1 MDKPTIQATAV
12 DPQRSGIGMKS
23 QAFVIAEDP
32 VYSGWLE
39 IAAGDALELKPVP
52 ADEPD
57 KVLARLAS
65 EKRVDVIFCEFDSRS
80 LAQKAQLVEQ
90 LLERYPQ
97 VPIVGLG
104 ADENTA
110 LVLAAMR
117 AGARDFFVLKRDDAT
132 LGVQIS
138 RLLRRSSA
146 SISMAGVSPK
156 KPGRI
161 YGVLSA
167 NPHDS
172 IAFVAEH
179 LALAIAEA
187 EPKQRVLLLDLATPA
202 GAAAIFLNLTQTYS
216 VLDAI
221 SDAPRCDETLVDT
234 AFTRHT
240 SGLYVLSL
248 PEDVLNRPHIDAE
261 ELLLLLRVLGGMFAH
276 IVVTLD
282 GHLPLK
288 LLAGVAEQVDRLL
301 LLSDQ
306 SILKSRHN
314 KYLLRVLRQE
324 GCNLDRAGLVVDN
337 YRRRLG
343 LELTNLAEL
352 FELPVVMALQS
363 DSVTRVTAMNSGEPI
378 TSVSQKDPFWLCIK
392 QLAQVLMTGQSA
404 AKVPATGFLKRLLG

>member
-1 MDKPTIQATAV
+1 
-12 DPQRSGIGMKS
+12 MKS

-39 IAAGDALELKPVP
+39 NAAGDALELKPILP
-52 ADEPD
+52 READA
-57 KVLARLAS
+57 VLARLAS
-65 EKRVDVIFCEFDSRS
+65 EKRIDVIFCEFESRG
-80 LAQKAQLVEQ
+80 LAQKVQLVEQ

-97 VPIVGLG
+97 VPVVGLG
-104 ADENTA
+104 ADENSD

-132 LGVQIS
+132 LGVQIG

-146 SISMAGVSPK
+146 SVAVAGAIPK

-167 NPHDS
+167 HPHES
-172 IAFVAEH
+172 ISFVAEH

-221 SDAPRCDETLVDT
+221 NDAPRCDETLVDT

-248 PEDVLNRPHIDAE
+248 PEDVLSRPHVDAE

-276 IVVTLD
+276 IVVTMD

-288 LLAGVAEQVDRLL
+288 LLAGMADQADRLL

-306 SILKSRHN
+306 SIMKSRHN

-324 GCNLDRAGLVVDN
+324 GCTLDRAGLVVDN

-343 LELTNLAEL
+343 LELDNLTEL
-352 FELPVVMALQS
+352 FDLPLVIALQS

-378 TSVSQKDPFWLCIK
+378 FSISQKDPFWLCMR
-392 QLAQVLMTGQSA
+392 QLAQTLIAGQA
-404 AKVPATGFLKRLLG
+404 TAQPPATGLLKRLLG